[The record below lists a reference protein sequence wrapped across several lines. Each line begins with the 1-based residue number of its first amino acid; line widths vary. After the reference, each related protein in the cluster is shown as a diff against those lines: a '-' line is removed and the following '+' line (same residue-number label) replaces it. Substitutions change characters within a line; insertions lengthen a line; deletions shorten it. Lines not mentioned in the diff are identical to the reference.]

1 MAASP
6 KVHPYKKHLMQS
18 QHINFDNRGLQT
30 QNSSIKAVE
39 DSANDKENSRYN
51 YNGKLSA
58 VALPKRFANDGLPNE
73 HSRAV
78 SLPPASND
86 KNRSHEGSDFDPAP
100 PPQIRLHN
108 SNSNSVSSLS
118 STPTNSSSPRVLRQT
133 DSSTS
138 LTKEQIK
145 KRTRSV
151 DLSHMYLLNGSS
163 DTQLTATNESVADLS
178 HQMISRYLGGKNN
191 TSLVPRL
198 KTIEMY
204 RQNVKKS
211 KDPEVLF
218 QYAQYMLQTALTI
231 ESSNALVQ
239 DGEKAGNI
247 TQSDLKIQ
255 FLKEA
260 QSYLK
265 KLSIKG
271 YSDAQ
276 YLLADGYSSG
286 AFGKI
291 EHKEA
296 FALFQAAAK
305 HGHIESAYRA
315 SHCLEEGLGT
325 TRDSRKSVNFLKF
338 AASRNHPSAMYKL
351 GLYSFY
357 GRMGLP
363 TDVNTKL
370 NGVKWLSR
378 AAARAN
384 ELTAA
389 APYELAKVYHE
400 GFLDVVIPD
409 EKYAMELYIQA
420 ASLGH
425 VPSATLL
432 AQIYETGNDTVGQD
446 TSLSVHYYTQ
456 AALKGDPVAML
467 GLCAWYLL
475 GAEPAFD
482 KDENEAFQWAFRAAN
497 AGLPKAQFTLG
508 YFYEHGKGCDRNM
521 EYAWKWY
528 EKAAENDDKRA
539 INKLHSRDGG
549 LAIRKKQQKKNKSTS
564 TLNLFSTMDSQMSNA
579 GSNSR
584 VSSRSETFF
593 TGSSKRDCQ
602 PQGLQIS
609 MNSNANTNPKI
620 VNTNSNA
627 SIRKSS
633 SPNIMPQEVTRQSVG
648 GKQPE
653 KPLNTDDSDNNRN
666 IPSPT
671 NPEPKKSRNSKNKK
685 DKQNKNKSKK
695 DCVIM

>member
-1 MAASP
+1 MATSSQM
-6 KVHPYKKHLMQS
+6 HPYKKHLMQS
-18 QHINFDNRGLQT
+18 QHLNFDNMGT
-30 QNSSIKAVE
+30 QFQSSMKEANSDLSGK
-39 DSANDKENSRYN
+39 KENSRYDHN
-51 YNGKLSA
+51 QKLSSA
-58 VALPKRFANDGLPNE
+58 ALPKRTANQFIPNE
-73 HSRAV
+73 HSRTSSAP
-78 SLPPASND
+78 LASSSN
-86 KNRSHEGSDFDPAP
+86 NNSHEGADLALAP
-100 PPQIRLHN
+100 PPHPRLH
-108 SNSNSVSSLS
+108 SSHSNSVTSLG
-118 STPTNSSSPRVLRQT
+118 STPTNSSSLGALRQT
-133 DSSTS
+133 SSNTS
-138 LTKEQIK
+138 LTIEQK
-145 KRTRSV
+145 NKRTRSV
-151 DLSHMYLLNGSS
+151 DLSHMYLLNSS
-163 DTQLTATNESVADLS
+163 NDTQMTATNESVADLS
-178 HQMISRYLGGKNN
+178 HQMISRYLGGKSN

-231 ESSNALVQ
+231 ESSNALVSNT
-239 DGEKAGNI
+239 EEENVS
-247 TQSDLKIQ
+247 QSAMKTQ

-276 YLLADGYSSG
+276 YLLGDGYASG

-291 EHKEA
+291 ENKEA
-296 FALFQAAAK
+296 FVLFQAAAK

-325 TRDSRKSVNFLKF
+325 TRDSRKSINFLKF

-363 TDVNTKL
+363 TDVTTKL

-378 AAARAN
+378 ASARAN

-389 APYELAKVYHE
+389 APYELAKIYDE

-425 VPSATLL
+425 IPSATLL

-475 GAEPAFD
+475 GAEPAFE
-482 KDENEAFQWAFRAAN
+482 KDENEAFQWALRAAN

-508 YFYEHGKGCDRNM
+508 YFYEHGKGCECNL

-528 EKAAENDDKRA
+528 EKAAEKNDKRA
-539 INKLHSRDGG
+539 INKLGSREGG
-549 LAIRKKQQKKNKSTS
+549 IAAASKKQHKKNKSVS
-564 TLNLFSTMDSQMSNA
+564 TLNLFSTTDNGLGNE
-579 GSNSR
+579 GSFAKPSST
-584 VSSRSETFF
+584 VSSKSETFF
-593 TGSSKRDCQ
+593 TGNSKRDSE
-602 PQGLQIS
+602 PQGLQIN
-609 MNSNANTNPKI
+609 MNNNVKKGPSPIRTPQKGAGQSTEIKPNGQLLNMDNLGGAGRSPSGTNLEP
-620 VNTNSNA
+620 
-627 SIRKSS
+627 RKS
-633 SPNIMPQEVTRQSVG
+633 
-648 GKQPE
+648 
-653 KPLNTDDSDNNRN
+653 NNLLL
-666 IPSPT
+666 
-671 NPEPKKSRNSKNKK
+671 KDKK
-685 DKQNKNKSKK
+685 DKQNKKKKK
-695 DCVIM
+695 DCIIM

>member
-1 MAASP
+1 MTSSP
-6 KVHPYKKHLMQS
+6 KVHPYKRHLMQS
-18 QHINFDNRGLQT
+18 QHINFDNRSPEFQK
-30 QNSSIKAVE
+30 SSLNTDQDTSE
-39 DSANDKENSRYN
+39 NKENRQNDDNIEHSTASFDKQLANQVPSKDHFRAASVPLLP
-51 YNGKLSA
+51 NGKGGSIEKA
-58 VALPKRFANDGLPNE
+58 GFAP
-73 HSRAV
+73 V
-78 SLPPASND
+78 
-86 KNRSHEGSDFDPAP
+86 P
-100 PPQIRLHN
+100 PPQLRLHN
-108 SNSNSVSSLS
+108 SNSNSVSSLG
-118 STPTNSSSPRVLRQT
+118 STPTNSSSLRALRQT

-151 DLSHMYLLNGSS
+151 DLSHMYLLDGSS

-191 TSLVPRL
+191 ASLVPRL

-239 DGEKAGNI
+239 DSDKAGNVS
-247 TQSDLKIQ
+247 QSDLKIQ

-291 EHKEA
+291 ENKEA

-363 TDVNTKL
+363 SDVNTKL

-389 APYELAKVYHE
+389 APYELAKIYHE

-425 VPSATLL
+425 APSATLL

-475 GAEPAFD
+475 GAEPAFE
-482 KDENEAFQWAFRAAN
+482 KDENEAFQWALRAAN

-528 EKAAENDDKRA
+528 EKAAGNDDKRA
-539 INKLHSRDGG
+539 VNKVGSRDGG
-549 LAIRKKQQKKNKSTS
+549 MAITSKKQHKKNKSVS
-564 TLNLFSTMDSQMSNA
+564 TLNLFSAVDSQTSNG

-593 TGSSKRDCQ
+593 TESSKHNSE
-602 PQGLQIS
+602 PQGLQIN
-609 MNSNANTNPKI
+609 MNSGTNKNSTKI
-620 VNTNSNA
+620 DSNA
-627 SIRKSS
+627 SITKSS
-633 SPNIMPQEVTRQSVG
+633 PAHRMSKEVTEQSMAVNQG
-648 GKQPE
+648 VNSSNMDGT
-653 KPLNTDDSDNNRN
+653 NANRKYA
-666 IPSPT
+666 PVLKT
-671 NPEPKKSRNSKNKK
+671 EPNKAKDPKNKK
-685 DKQNKNKSKK
+685 DKQSKKKK

>member
-1 MAASP
+1 MASSP
-6 KVHPYKKHLMQS
+6 QVHPYKKHLMQS
-18 QHINFDNRGLQT
+18 QHINFDNRGRQF
-30 QNSSIKAVE
+30 QNGSLKANQ
-39 DSANDKENSRYN
+39 DFSDNKENRENKDNEEFST
-51 YNGKLSA
+51 A
-58 VALPKRFANDGLPNE
+58 ALPKRSANQLLPNE
-73 HSRAV
+73 HFRA
-78 SLPPASND
+78 ASVPLLSNGQD
-86 KNRSHEGSDFDPAP
+86 SSQEGVGFDPVP
-100 PPQIRLHN
+100 PPQLRLHN
-108 SNSNSVSSLS
+108 SNSNSLSSLG
-118 STPTNSSSPRVLRQT
+118 STPTNSPSLGALRQT
-133 DSSTS
+133 NSSTS

-178 HQMISRYLGGKNN
+178 HQMISRYLGGKKN

-239 DGEKAGNI
+239 DSEKEGNVS
-247 TQSDLKIQ
+247 QSDLKLQ

-260 QSYLK
+260 QGYLK

-291 EHKEA
+291 ENKEA
-296 FALFQAAAK
+296 FVLFQAAAK

-363 TDVNTKL
+363 SDVNTKL

-389 APYELAKVYHE
+389 APYELAKIYHE

-475 GAEPAFD
+475 GAEPAFE
-482 KDENEAFQWAFRAAN
+482 KDENEAFQWALRAAN
-497 AGLPKAQFTLG
+497 AGFPKAQFTLG

-528 EKAAENDDKRA
+528 EKAAGNEDKRA
-539 INKLHSRDGG
+539 INKLRSRDGG
-549 LAIRKKQQKKNKSTS
+549 LTSTSKIQHKKNKSIS
-564 TLNLFSTMDSQMSNA
+564 TLNLFSTVDSQISNG

-584 VSSRSETFF
+584 VSSKSETFF
-593 TGSSKRDCQ
+593 TGNPKRERES
-602 PQGLQIS
+602 QGLQIS
-609 MNSNANTNPKI
+609 MNSNTNRNNIK
-620 VNTNSNA
+620 TSSDA

-633 SPNIMPQEVTRQSVG
+633 SANGMSQKVAEQSMAP
-648 GKQPE
+648 KQTVN
-653 KPLNTDDSDNNRN
+653 PLNIDSSNASRRN
-666 IPSPT
+666 FSAVKT
-671 NPEPKKSRNSKNKK
+671 EPKKSTSLKNKK
-685 DKQNKNKSKK
+685 DKQSKNKK

>member
-1 MAASP
+1 MASSP
-6 KVHPYKKHLMQS
+6 QVHPYKKHLMQS
-18 QHINFDNRGLQT
+18 QHINFDNRGLQF
-30 QNSSIKAVE
+30 QNSSLKVGQ
-39 DSANDKENSRYN
+39 DFPDNKENRENRDNEDFSTA
-51 YNGKLSA
+51 G
-58 VALPKRFANDGLPNE
+58 LPKRSANQPLINE
-73 HSRAV
+73 HLRAASV
-78 SLPPASND
+78 PLLSND
-86 KNRSHEGSDFDPAP
+86 IGNSQEEDFDPVP
-100 PPQIRLHN
+100 PPQLHLNN
-108 SNSNSVSSLS
+108 SNNTSLSSLG
-118 STPTNSSSPRVLRQT
+118 STPTNSPSPGALRQT
-133 DSSTS
+133 NSSTS

-239 DGEKAGNI
+239 DSDKEGNVS
-247 TQSDLKIQ
+247 QSDLKLQ

-291 EHKEA
+291 ENKEA
-296 FALFQAAAK
+296 FVLFQAAAK

-389 APYELAKVYHE
+389 APYELAKIYHE

-456 AALKGDPVAML
+456 AALKGDSVAML

-475 GAEPAFD
+475 GAEPAFE
-482 KDENEAFQWAFRAAN
+482 KDENEAFQWALRAAN

-528 EKAAENDDKRA
+528 EKAAGNEDKRA
-539 INKLHSRDGG
+539 INKLRSRDGG
-549 LAIRKKQQKKNKSTS
+549 LASIGKKQHKKNKSIS
-564 TLNLFSTMDSQMSNA
+564 TLNLFSTVDSQTSNV

-584 VSSRSETFF
+584 VSSKSETFF
-593 TGSSKRDCQ
+593 TGNSKRDRE
-602 PQGLQIS
+602 PQGLQIN
-609 MNSNANTNPKI
+609 MNSNTNRNGIK
-620 VNTNSNA
+620 TGSDT

-633 SPNIMPQEVTRQSVG
+633 SSAKGMSREVAEQSMAAKQEVSSSNMGSSNMTRKDFPAVKTES
-648 GKQPE
+648 K
-653 KPLNTDDSDNNRN
+653 KPTSL
-666 IPSPT
+666 
-671 NPEPKKSRNSKNKK
+671 KNKK
-685 DKQNKNKSKK
+685 DKQGKKKK

>member
-1 MAASP
+1 MATSRHI
-6 KVHPYKKHLMQS
+6 HPYKKHLMQS
-18 QHINFDNRGLQT
+18 QNINFDIRGLEFQS
-30 QNSSIKAVE
+30 NVSKASQ
-39 DSANDKENSRYN
+39 DSLDDKENDQYN
-51 YNGKLSA
+51 DNEKFSA
-58 VALPKRFANDGLPNE
+58 AALPKRTANQALPNE
-73 HSRAV
+73 HSRAFSV
-78 SLPPASND
+78 PLESKG
-86 KNRSHEGSDFDPAP
+86 KNNGHEAVDFDLTQ
-100 PPQIRLHN
+100 PPQLRLHN
-108 SNSNSVSSLS
+108 SNSNSVTSLGS
-118 STPTNSSSPRVLRQT
+118 AHSNSSSLRALRQT
-133 DSSTS
+133 NSNSS
-138 LTKEQIK
+138 LTKDQIN

-151 DLSHMYLLNGSS
+151 DLSHMYLLNCSS

-178 HQMISRYLGGKNN
+178 HQMITRYLGGKSN

-204 RQNVKKS
+204 RQNVRKS

-231 ESSNALVQ
+231 ESSNALVSN
-239 DGEKAGNI
+239 GEKEGNI
-247 TQSDLKIQ
+247 SQSDLKTQ

-276 YLLADGYSSG
+276 YLLGDGYSSG
-286 AFGKI
+286 AFGKV
-291 EHKEA
+291 ENKEA

-325 TRDSRKSVNFLKF
+325 TRDSRKSINFLKF

-357 GRMGLP
+357 GRMGLS

-384 ELTAA
+384 ELTSA
-389 APYELAKVYHE
+389 APYELAKIYHE

-482 KDENEAFQWAFRAAN
+482 KDENEAFQWALRAAN

-508 YFYEHGKGCDRNM
+508 YFYEHGKGCSRNI

-528 EKAAENDDKRA
+528 EKAAENNDNRA
-539 INKLHSRDGG
+539 INKLRSKEDG
-549 LAIRKKQQKKNKSTS
+549 LASISKKQHKKNKSVS
-564 TLNLFSTMDSQMSNA
+564 TVNLFSTTDSQISNG

-584 VSSRSETFF
+584 VSSKSETFF
-593 TGSSKRDCQ
+593 AGGSK
-602 PQGLQIS
+602 PEPKTQINV
-609 MNSNANTNPKI
+609 NSNANRNTI
-620 VNTNSNA
+620 ETNSN
-627 SIRKSS
+627 SNIRRS
-633 SPNIMPQEVTRQSVG
+633 
-648 GKQPE
+648 
-653 KPLNTDDSDNNRN
+653 
-666 IPSPT
+666 PSPT
-671 NPEPKKSRNSKNKK
+671 RTIQEATTLSMGTKQDGASLNMNSSNGNRGSPSAIELEPRKTKNSKNKK
-685 DKQNKNKSKK
+685 EKQNKKNK